1 MPRTQA
7 DVDFEKEQS
16 KLATFLAGRPIKP
29 NTVDDDE
36 YMECWRR
43 ARFMLKAQELLDA
56 CEFALTTF
64 GSLSSEEFA
73 QGGDRIAREHL
84 YTAIASANKDEGFD
98 SQRRSKE
105 CRDAVRR
112 SIEINRANVL

>member
-1 MPRTQA
+1 MRH
-7 DVDFEKEQS
+7 S
-16 KLATFLAGRPIKP
+16 LHGRPIKAD
-29 NTVDDDE
+29 TFDDNE
-36 YMECWRR
+36 YMACWRR
-43 ARFMLKAQELLDA
+43 ARIMLKAQELFDA

-64 GSLSSEEFA
+64 GGLTSEEFA

-84 YTAIASANKDEGFD
+84 YTAIASANEDEGFN

-112 SIEINRANVL
+112 SIEINRATVL